1 MEECTCHTWLNSG
14 QNTLTSHIV
23 GFRAVCKEAC
33 TQPETTCISQR
44 PRRIRVQAP
53 RRPSEGHCPS
63 RRPAAPSYTVLLA
76 IFGHFAKLN
85 WILSASHAQNRSK
98 SVKTAPKSA
107 KIDPKGSK
115 IVQNRSKMIQN
126 LLKSVQNGPKSV
138 KIVQNCSKSVQ
149 NAPKWCTLGQNRSK
163 MLQNWSKP
171 VQNWSKTDQNGPKCS
186 KIVQNRSKFGVNRS
200 KLSKMVPN
208 GSKLVQIGPKW
219 SETDFEGVLNFC

>member
-14 QNTLTSHIV
+14 YNTLTSHIV

-76 IFGHFAKLN
+76 FFFGHFAKLN

-115 IVQNRSKMIQN
+115 IVQNRSKMIPNRQ
-126 LLKSVQNGPKSV
+126 KSVQNGPKSV
-138 KIVQNCSKSVQ
+138 KTNSVQ

-171 VQNWSKTDQNGPKCS
+171 VQNWSKTDQKWSKNAPKLA
-186 KIVQNRSKFGVNRS
+186 K
-200 KLSKMVPN
+200 
-208 GSKLVQIGPKW
+208 IGPNL
-219 SETDFEGVLNFC
+219 V